1 MTLRQEGL
9 NLSGTLNLGPV
20 GTVELSNGRVT
31 GNRMEA
37 TARVDFGGRTIELQ
51 ISGTGNGNSLE
62 GTVSSP
68 QGTATFSGTRPQ

>member
-1 MTLRQEGL
+1 
-9 NLSGTLNLGPV
+9 
-20 GTVELSNGRVT
+20 
-31 GNRMEA
+31 MEA